1 MKRSC
6 SYCGRVVDRSHVCS
20 AKIKPQKKATYIDK
34 FRWTRAWQRKRE
46 YIRGRDNNLC
56 QVCLRMRYNTT
67 EQYTF
72 DDLEVHHI
80 EPIVNAWDRRLDDS
94 NLITL
99 CRYHHELAEDGT
111 IPRYELE
118 AIATENNLKYEL

>member
-6 SYCGRVVDRSHVCS
+6 SYCGGVHEHSHVCS
-20 AKIKPQKKATYIDK
+20 YKPKKRKATTYIDK

-46 YIRGRDNNLC
+46 YIRARDNNLC
-56 QVCLRMRYNTT
+56 QICLRLRYNTT

-72 DDLEVHHI
+72 DGIEVHHI
-80 EPIVNAWDRRLDDS
+80 ELVVNAWDRRLDDS
-94 NLITL
+94 NLISL
-99 CRYHHELAEDGT
+99 CGYHHELAESGE

-118 AIATENNLKYEL
+118 AIAYENNEKYKL